1 MAFDEMTI
9 INQIANYERS
19 IAGVKNSYGFAQNP
33 DALTNAMLPAAIH
46 YSASFSCV
54 LLANYGKWQNSITMT
69 SILFVKP
76 REQLG
81 GKLKFLENEAMPFAN
96 LWRAKFQDPVVITAL
111 LTNTQAVKAYL
122 TGGAYGAGGALL
134 TYNGV
139 EFIGYVINFD
149 FLSN

>member
-1 MAFDEMTI
+1 
-9 INQIANYERS
+9 
-19 IAGVKNSYGFAQNP
+19 
-33 DALTNAMLPAAIH
+33 
-46 YSASFSCV
+46 
-54 LLANYGKWQNSITMT
+54 MT